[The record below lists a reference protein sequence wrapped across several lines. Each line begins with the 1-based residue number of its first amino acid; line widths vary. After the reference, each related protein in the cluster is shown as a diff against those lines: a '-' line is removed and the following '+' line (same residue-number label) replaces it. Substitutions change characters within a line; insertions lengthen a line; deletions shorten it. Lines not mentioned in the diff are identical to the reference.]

1 MPGRRVVR
9 KGGKAKK
16 AKKDP
21 LFPARPRNYTIGNA
35 IQHKRDLGRFV
46 KWPRYVRVQRQRK
59 ILKTRLK
66 VPPALEQFKAAL
78 DRNQAAEVFKLLA
91 KYSPETK
98 AEKRER
104 IASAAAAS
112 KKDGEAPAVLKFG
125 LNHVTQLIES
135 KKAKL
140 VAIANDVDPI
150 ELVVWLPALCRKMDV
165 PYVIV
170 KNRGRLGTLVH
181 QKRAAVV
188 ALTKVNGADA
198 ARLESVTTMARAQ
211 FNDNADA
218 LRKWGGGK
226 VGLKT
231 QRKLEKR
238 EALIREELAKKAKM

>member
-1 MPGRRVVR
+1 MSGRRGVR
-9 KGGKAKK
+9 RNVKPKKVKA
-16 AKKDP
+16 DLMYP
-21 LFPARPRNYTIGNA
+21 SRPRSFAIGNS
-35 IQHKRDLGRFV
+35 IQHKRDVGRFV
-46 KWPRYVRVQRQRK
+46 RWPRYVRVQRQRK
-59 ILKTRLK
+59 ILTTRLK
-66 VPPALEQFKAAL
+66 VPPTLHQFKAAL

-104 IASAAAAS
+104 LAAAATS
-112 KKDGEAPAVLKFG
+112 GQKTGEAPAVLKFG

-140 VAIANDVDPI
+140 VVIASDVDPI
-150 ELVVWLPALCRKMDV
+150 ELVAWMPALCRKMDI

-170 KNRGRLGTLVH
+170 NNKGRLGTLVH
-181 QKRAAVV
+181 QKRSAVV
-188 ALTKVNGADA
+188 CLTKVNGADVD
-198 ARLESVTTMARAQ
+198 RLESACQMARSQ
-211 FNDNADA
+211 FNDNTDA

-238 EALIREELAKKAKM
+238 EALIRAELAKKSKM

>member
-1 MPGRRVVR
+1 M
-9 KGGKAKK
+9 
-16 AKKDP
+16 
-21 LFPARPRNYTIGNA
+21 L
-35 IQHKRDLGRFV
+35 
-46 KWPRYVRVQRQRK
+46 
-59 ILKTRLK
+59 
-66 VPPALEQFKAAL
+66 ALVFGSLSLPVSDQAL
-78 DRNQAAEVFKLLA
+78 CDAQ
-91 KYSPETK
+91 
-98 AEKRER
+98 
-104 IASAAAAS
+104 
-112 KKDGEAPAVLKFG
+112 
-125 LNHVTQLIES
+125 
-135 KKAKL
+135 
-140 VAIANDVDPI
+140 
-150 ELVVWLPALCRKMDV
+150 LVVWLPALCRKMDV